1 MLELG
6 YFTFKDLLH
15 DRWRSLLTILSL
27 AVVVSGYLLLSSLS
41 RAFLTV
47 GTQSQVT
54 DNLVILSADAIDPM
68 DSSLD
73 NGVLQ
78 TALDISPNQILRAF
92 PTLFRHM
99 TIDGR
104 LLQIRAVPLDEM
116 PTALALSLIQ
126 GGWPS
131 GSRQIVIGEEIARGA
146 SWNIG
151 STINIYG
158 TDFRVTGL
166 VRETENNYGAI
177 WMTYTEG
184 QSLFGT
190 QHGFQAGYLVMVP
203 SADPES
209 VRATLQADPRISG
222 RYTIYLENAVSDSYH
237 LVNHNLVT
245 LSSIMAIVSLL
256 AITFGIYNSTS
267 LSLTERGHEVGLLRV
282 IGFTQGKLLALLFT
296 RTLVL
301 TIAAYSLGWV
311 ALIIFF
317 NYLNSLAPMGSSEA
331 PLTLSLTASA
341 GLLGLGLATAFAF
354 LGVWLTA
361 GRLAAL
367 NPLTG
372 SDQA

>member
-68 DSSLD
+68 ESSLHND
-73 NGVLQ
+73 VLQ
-78 TALDISPNQILRAF
+78 TAFDISPNQILRTF

-116 PTALALSLIQ
+116 PTALALTLTQ

-131 GSRQIVIGEEIARGA
+131 GSRQIVIGEEIARSA
-146 SWNIG
+146 SWSFG
-151 STINIYG
+151 SIVKIYG
-158 TDFRVTGL
+158 TDFQVTGL

-177 WMTYTEG
+177 WMTYAEG

-190 QHGFQAGYLVMVP
+190 QHGFQAGYLVLVP
-203 SADPES
+203 SADPDS
-209 VRATLQADPRISG
+209 VRATLQADPRIFG
-222 RYTIYLENAVSDSYH
+222 HYTIYLENAVSDSYH
-237 LVNHNLVT
+237 LVNHNLIT
-245 LSSIMAIVSLL
+245 LSSIMAIISLL

-267 LSLTERGHEVGLLRV
+267 LSLTERGHEVGLLRM
-282 IGFTQGKLLALLFT
+282 IGFTQGKLRALLFT

-317 NYLNSLAPMGSSEA
+317 HYLNSHAPIGSSEA

-341 GLLGLGLATAFAF
+341 GLLGLGLAIAFAF
-354 LGVWLTA
+354 VGVWLTA